1 MGFWVTLLN
10 VSTGVA
16 DIFLRLSPVPD
27 MYNVHR
33 NKNIGEVAELPLI
46 TMVVNCHLCMFP
58 LLGSQL
64 FGEIVGILYN
74 IVYYR
79 WSPERSAND
88 YVSSTRSPFRLVC
101 GHTVRR
107 ARRLGVFGQT
117 KSEVG
122 TSLGYVGCAFSLS
135 MFSSPLA
142 TLKHVVSTKSSASIP
157 INMCTMILVSTAL
170 WTGSGIVDDDYFVA
184 VINTVGVVLSC
195 TQIAIYFMYRP
206 GKNADVAMQ
215 LEAGKNASFIA
226 MSPKTE
232 PHSTVLVESPAYY
245 KPMPSPLRYLTCHL
259 SADIFH
265 FAKRNHTM
273 SNWFYAVLNV
283 AAAIAQVILSL
294 SPAPDIYNVHRRRDV
309 GEMAALP
316 LVAMAVNNHVAT
328 QAFSQFAAIIYSVIY
343 SDGARSLS
351 ARSWSSYSPGLL
363 RCTVRYPYTLCLALW
378 GSQTKQ
384 IRRLHV
390 VKTKNSTSIPINLS
404 VMLLISTLLWL
415 GTGILDSDLFIAG
428 INSVGAALSLIQI
441 VVYYHFR
448 PTQHDELLLHQ
459 QDLATD
465 MPVVIVTPKDD
476 TSSTSLD
483 TSTFKPMMSPRA

>member
-46 TMVVNCHLCMFP
+46 TMVVNCHLWMTYGYATDSMFP

-79 WSPERSAND
+79 WSPEEKRKRLRKLYAIAFTVWCVVTL
-88 YVSSTRSPFRLVC
+88 YVVLGVS
-101 GHTVRR
+101 
-107 ARRLGVFGQT
+107 GVFGQT

-245 KPMPSPLRYLTCHL
+245 NPCRRPGERET
-259 SADIFH
+259 
-265 FAKRNHTM
+265 
-273 SNWFYAVLNV
+273 
-283 AAAIAQVILSL
+283 AIAQVILSL

-316 LVAMAVNNHVAT
+316 LVAMAVNNHVGMSNSMLYGYLTDNLFPLPAT
-328 QAFSQFAAIIYSVIY
+328 QAFSQSRDNIQCHLL
-343 SDGARSLS
+343 R
-351 ARSWSSYSPGLL
+351 WSSELK
-363 RCTVRYPYTLCLALW
+363 R
-378 GSQTKQ
+378 KE
-384 IRRLHV
+384 LHV
-390 VKTKNSTSIPINLS
+390 VKTKDSTSIPINLS

-465 MPVVIVTPKDD
+465 MPVVIATPKDD

>member
-46 TMVVNCHLCMFP
+46 TMVVNCHLWMTYGYATDSMFP

-79 WSPERSAND
+79 WSPEEKRKRLRKLYAIAFTVWCVVTL
-88 YVSSTRSPFRLVC
+88 YVVLGVS
-101 GHTVRR
+101 
-107 ARRLGVFGQT
+107 GVFGQT

-157 INMCTMILVSTAL
+157 INMCTMILVSTVL

-245 KPMPSPLRYLTCHL
+245 KPMPSPLVSER
-259 SADIFH
+259 
-265 FAKRNHTM
+265 
-273 SNWFYAVLNV
+273 V
-283 AAAIAQVILSL
+283 
-294 SPAPDIYNVHRRRDV
+294 
-309 GEMAALP
+309 
-316 LVAMAVNNHVAT
+316 
-328 QAFSQFAAIIYSVIY
+328 
-343 SDGARSLS
+343 
-351 ARSWSSYSPGLL
+351 
-363 RCTVRYPYTLCLALW
+363 
-378 GSQTKQ
+378 
-384 IRRLHV
+384 
-390 VKTKNSTSIPINLS
+390 
-404 VMLLISTLLWL
+404 
-415 GTGILDSDLFIAG
+415 
-428 INSVGAALSLIQI
+428 
-441 VVYYHFR
+441 
-448 PTQHDELLLHQ
+448 
-459 QDLATD
+459 
-465 MPVVIVTPKDD
+465 
-476 TSSTSLD
+476 
-483 TSTFKPMMSPRA
+483 